1 MTVNPLLMAVF
12 KDATVLL
19 GDLLMFLSH
28 TRPPHI
34 PHTLRGLQSGLLW
47 GHISFQKSGRLL
59 ASQFWVTL
67 ALWTGAPSCCK
78 T

>member
-1 MTVNPLLMAVF
+1 MTVNTLLMAVF
-12 KDATVLL
+12 KDATAML
-19 GDLLMFLSH
+19 GDLLMFLS
-28 TRPPHI
+28 HI